1 MHGATEEIFA
11 LCERLD
17 TEALCELSKMI
28 EAKAKEK
35 KEDEA
40 KSAFADFVNAWKRY
54 RTYKPT
60 EICLVEVQVECDD
73 CENTIFPD
81 VDIFEMLDDMLCN
94 TKAQSPR

>member
-40 KSAFADFVNAWKRY
+40 KAAFTDFINAWKRY